1 MLPPPCPYVHD
12 RPIDGAELFV
22 GRGELAD
29 EITARARRGE
39 SFAVLGGTRLGKTSL
54 MLQVRERI
62 ERQPESPAGQTVV
75 PVFLSTHQFGKL
87 TRSALLAQVLD
98 ELRPHLRSPDPPG
111 LAEAIAAMRRG
122 DVDQDYAFDTF
133 FARLREELTRDE
145 DIQLFLMLDEVDEL
159 RNEGWSKAFFAN
171 LRFLVSQSPL
181 RRRTHVMIAGTLL
194 SADLWNTAGSPFFN
208 VVTLIEMRLVED
220 EDLRALIGVGF
231 PDGLPADTERALLAE
246 AGGHPYLMQYLLA
259 RMWEERGE
267 APPDRS
273 EVDRAGQRFLRERR
287 GDFQRWWTACGT
299 DARTLFREIFASR
312 DRFKKRTAIEIHDGD
327 VDRTEEALD
336 QLVINGV
343 VREVAR
349 NRFVVGSKLFARWA
363 MERAGGVSRE
373 SWGDGDEGR
382 VSEDGTLSPA
392 TSWRETA
399 DLTLSSDL
407 GDLLALWRGR
417 RGDPARLSPP
427 FHQRLGL
434 QLLAIGEPLLAFD
447 VFSAGLERW
456 PEDRPLRQLLGRAL
470 ADSGATHR
478 AHRELQALV
487 DDGYT
492 DGDTLSALAGTHR
505 ALADRAHDPEKRSR
519 HRNEAAR
526 LYALGLRL
534 ALDSGRRTDA
544 LTCASRGAGLALELG
559 HDAEARELAC
569 KTRELGDELLERR
582 EATGEDPFE
591 VRAALG
597 AASLILGELDRA
609 EVHFRAAADAA
620 AGRHAE
626 LGALRQRARS
636 LLAGRGSEGGD
647 VEAGRLD
654 AILRVPP
661 VALFRG
667 HPLDAPD
674 RATRRFPPHREVS
687 VAGEI
692 DALLEREAPAF
703 GYVTPT
709 CGSDLLFA
717 EAMLRRGAE
726 LHLVLPCPEDEF
738 REQRVELVPG
748 AGWGERFDRVL
759 REATSLEVLGD
770 RHALANRAALEYT
783 ARVTLGMA
791 LLKARALGA
800 ELTPAAVWD
809 GRDDP
814 DPASTA
820 ATIALWRA
828 RGLDPGVIEL
838 AHADEAT
845 SAVDPGAPASAE
857 IPDHRVVGL
866 LFADVVRFSTLDD
879 VQLRR
884 FAEHVYGE
892 VAAMIERSP
901 HPPAVRNTWGD
912 ALYMVFLSVA
922 DAGRFALDLA
932 DYFAATDWSAAG
944 LPDGLSVR
952 IGLHAGPAH
961 AVTDQVTGQY
971 TYMGPHVSRAARIE
985 QITPPGTVYASAPFA
1000 ALAAAD
1006 AVTDFSCEY
1015 VGQTRLPKGYG
1026 TFPSYHVRRG

>member
-29 EITARARRGE
+29 EITVRARRGE

-62 ERQPESPAGQTVV
+62 ERQPESPSGQTVV

-98 ELRPHLRSPDPPG
+98 ELRPHLRSSDPAG
-111 LAEAIAAMRRG
+111 LAATIESMRRG

-133 FARLREELTRDE
+133 FSRLREELTRDE
-145 DIQLFLMLDEVDEL
+145 GLQLFLMLDEIDEL
-159 RNEGWSKAFFAN
+159 RDQGWSKAFFAN

-181 RRRTHVMIAGTLL
+181 RRRAHVMIAGTLL

-208 VVTLIEMRLVED
+208 VVTLVEMRLVED
-220 EDLRALIGVGF
+220 GDLRELVGVGF
-231 PDGLPADTERALLAE
+231 PDGLPEDTERGLLAE

-259 RMWEERGE
+259 RVWEDRGDG
-267 APPDRS
+267 PPDRAAV
-273 EVDRAGQRFLRERR
+273 ERAGRRFLRERR
-287 GDFQRWWTACGT
+287 GDFQRWWGACGA
-299 DARTLFREIFASR
+299 DARALFREIFASR
-312 DRFKKRTAIEIHDGD
+312 DRFKKRTAIELQDGD
-327 VDRTEEALD
+327 VDRAEEALD
-336 QLVINGV
+336 QLVVNGL

-363 MERAGGVSRE
+363 MERAGATARE
-373 SWGDGDEGR
+373 SVGDDEDGR
-382 VSEDGTLSPA
+382 ASEDGTVPTTA
-392 TSWRETA
+392 WRETA
-399 DLTLSSDL
+399 ELSLPADL

-417 RGDPARLSPP
+417 QGDPARLTPP
-427 FHQRLGL
+427 IHRRLGQ
-434 QLLAIGEPLLAFD
+434 QLLAIGEPLLAHD
-447 VFSAGLERW
+447 VFWAGLERW
-456 PEDRPLRQLLGRAL
+456 PEDRPLRQLLGQAL

-478 AHRELQALV
+478 AHAELTALV

-492 DGDTLSALAGTHR
+492 DGGTLAALARTHR
-505 ALADRAHDPEKRSR
+505 ELAGRSEDKADRDRRLE
-519 HRNEAAR
+519 EASR
-526 LYALGLRL
+526 LYELGLRT
-534 ALDSGRRTDA
+534 ARDDGRQEDA
-544 LTCASRGAGLALELG
+544 LTCASRGAGLALERG
-559 HDAEARELAC
+559 RVDRAQELAR
-569 KTRELGDELLERR
+569 TAGELGRDLLARR
-582 EATGEDPFE
+582 QAAGEDPFE
-591 VRAALG
+591 AHAALG
-597 AASLILGELDRA
+597 TACLILADREEA
-609 EVHFRAAADAA
+609 DAHLRAAAHAA
-620 AGRHAE
+620 EGRFAE
-626 LGALRQRARS
+626 LGALRLRVRTLSAR
-636 LLAGRGSEGGD
+636 LGLGDDAPDAALA
-647 VEAGRLD
+647 
-654 AILRVPP
+654 VPP

-667 HPLDAPD
+667 HPVDTPD
-674 RATRRFPPHREVS
+674 RATRRFPPHREVP
-687 VAGEI
+687 VAAEI
-692 DALLEREAPAF
+692 DSLLDRAQAAF
-703 GYVTPT
+703 GFVTPT
-709 CGSDLLFA
+709 CGSDLMFA
-717 EAMLRRGAE
+717 EGMLRRGAE

-748 AGWGERFDRVL
+748 AGWGERFDRLL
-759 REATSLEVLGD
+759 RGATSVEVLGD

-783 ARVTLGMA
+783 ARVTLGLA
-791 LLKARALGA
+791 LLKARALGT
-800 ELTPAAVWD
+800 ELTPMAVWD

-820 ATIALWRA
+820 ATVALWRD
-828 RGLDPGVIEL
+828 RGLAPRVIEL
-838 AHADEAT
+838 GQPD
-845 SAVDPGAPASAE
+845 GAPHATAPDATTSTE
-857 IPDHRVVGL
+857 LPDHRVVGL

-892 VAAMIERSP
+892 VAAMIDRSP

-961 AVTDQVTGQY
+961 AVTDPVTGQY
-971 TYMGPHVSRAARIE
+971 TYMGSHVSRAARIE

-1006 AVTDFSCEY
+1006 DVTDFSCEY